1 MAATSPALEKCKLNI
16 FLALEAGGNETPA
29 LLRSSIKLL
38 QADNILDFLVE
49 GKFDAAIGIGE
60 DLADI
65 SGLALVEEYL
75 NDYNKQKNIH
85 RAANKSV

>member
-49 GKFDAAIGIGE
+49 GKFDAAIGDE
-60 DLADI
+60 FSL
-65 SGLALVEEYL
+65 S
-75 NDYNKQKNIH
+75 
-85 RAANKSV
+85 RAAEISLANTIKALPL